1 MANLAHSLRIKNL
14 RYMSFRPRFLVLAFS
29 FVLTCLGL
37 GIAGCS
43 DNKQNATSTSDTPT
57 DLQGLELTDIPGSDM
72 RYARQIDT
80 SGEIEIEGYV
90 LNNKRTG
97 MWIQYGTN
105 GDIGLINHYVD
116 GELEGTV
123 MRMTYRNQVD
133 LKSTYQQG
141 QLHGPWVSYKFGK
154 VIEERTYKNGK
165 LEGTVTM
172 YDDRTFKVK
181 QEVQYKDG
189 VQDGYFRYYDEN
201 GNVTLEYQYKNGE
214 KVAGGMK

>member
-1 MANLAHSLRIKNL
+1 MSLSTRSTVMA
-14 RYMSFRPRFLVLAFS
+14 YVFT
-29 FVLTCLGL
+29 LTCFCIGFTS
-37 GIAGCS
+37 CS
-43 DNKQNATSTSDTPT
+43 KGEKTTTADSSTPT
-57 DLQGLELTDIPGSDM
+57 DLQGLELSDIPGSDM
-72 RYARQIDT
+72 KYARQIDT
-80 SGEIEIEGYV
+80 SGAIEIEGFV
-90 LNNKRTG
+90 LDNKRTG

-123 MRMTYRNQVD
+123 LRMTYRNQVD

-154 VIEERTYKNGK
+154 VIEERTYVQGK
-165 LEGTVTM
+165 LDGIVKM
-172 YDDRTFKVK
+172 YDERTFKVK
-181 QEVQYKDG
+181 QEVEYKNG
-189 VQDGYFRYYDEN
+189 VQDGFFRYYDEN